1 MRPFIERT
9 PVTAQCPGGHTWETV
24 ILPGSTM
31 PQTPSCPQCDM
42 LVSSYPSLK
51 LEWEVARKFRWLC
64 LTDPHEAAALNW
76 TCFVA
81 FIRESYP
88 AQSDDDIRLW
98 LKGVPREV

>member
-1 MRPFIERT
+1 MKPALERT

-51 LEWEVARKFRWLC
+51 RLERNRRANANRNVRR
-64 LTDPHEAAALNW
+64 EAL
-76 TCFVA
+76 
-81 FIRESYP
+81 ES
-88 AQSDDDIRLW
+88 LG
-98 LKGVPREV
+98 LKRCRINGREVWE